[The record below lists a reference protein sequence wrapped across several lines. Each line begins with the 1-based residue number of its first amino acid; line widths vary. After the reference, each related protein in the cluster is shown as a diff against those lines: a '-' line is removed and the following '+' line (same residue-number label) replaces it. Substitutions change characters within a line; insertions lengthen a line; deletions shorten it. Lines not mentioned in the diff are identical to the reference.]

1 MAANSASAADLL
13 SGRFAGMTGTR
24 EDRNRQS
31 SAEVS
36 LYDRLLARTEVL
48 LESGRISLE
57 DALHEA
63 AEELSSLGD
72 YTREQADRVAAFV
85 KRDVLHAAERADEAS
100 DRGQDHSSGAD
111 KAGHF
116 ASAVRDAIDPKRV
129 VTGAQ
134 SVFSRIVTGAAMTLS
149 EWGEKLERNL
159 EFRAGEITSP
169 GTLTCK
175 NCGEII
181 KLKQTVEIPPCP
193 RCGQTSFRKSY

>member
-1 MAANSASAADLL
+1 MNDN
-13 SGRFAGMTGTR
+13 R
-24 EDRNRQS
+24 ENPNRQS
-31 SAEVS
+31 STDVS
-36 LYDRLLARTEVL
+36 LYDRLLARTEIL

-72 YTREQADRVAAFV
+72 YTRGQAHRIAAFV
-85 KRDVLHAAERADEAS
+85 KRDVLHAADRAAEAS
-100 DRGQDHSSGAD
+100 TRVQENSQEGE
-111 KAGHF
+111 KAEHF
-116 ASAVRDAIDPKRV
+116 TSVVRDAIDPQRV

-134 SVFSRIVTGAAMTLS
+134 SFFSRLVTGAAMTLS
-149 EWGEKLERNL
+149 EWGERLERSL
-159 EFRAGEITSP
+159 EFKTGEITSP
-169 GTLTCK
+169 GSLTCK